1 MSGDLKFIY
10 KVRKVIKFMI
20 VQNITSEHFN
30 TKEMGAS
37 RKKSK
42 NALLVFS
49 NNNKK

>member
-10 KVRKVIKFMI
+10 KVRK